1 MRTVFLF
8 LLIIFFSITNTYA
21 DVASKIINN
30 LEKTSNYNFK
40 FIQKINNKKEIGNCI
55 LVFDRKLNCRY
66 DNSEKIL
73 ISDGK
78 NLIIKNKNSD
88 FPNFYKLKNTSFYK
102 LLDKNYLINQL
113 KLGDVKNN
121 KEKMFIELNY
131 QNIDIKVFFDNKN
144 LFLKGWETTD
154 IYSNSVFTEISI
166 IEINKVVNDNIFDVK
181 NFN

>member
-1 MRTVFLF
+1 MKTVFLF
-8 LLIIFFSITNTYA
+8 LSIILVSITNTYA
-21 DVASKIINN
+21 DVTNKIINN
-30 LEKTSNYNFK
+30 LEKTTNYSFK
-40 FIQKINNKKEIGNCI
+40 FIQEINNKKESGNCV

-66 DNSEKIL
+66 DNSGKIL

-78 NLIIKNKNSD
+78 NLVIKNKNSD

-113 KLGDVKNN
+113 ESGNLKNK
-121 KEKMFIELNY
+121 KEKTFIELNY
-131 QNIDIKVFFDNKN
+131 QNIDIKVFFDNKK

-154 IYSNSVFTEISI
+154 IYSNSVSTEISI
-166 IEINKVVNDNIFDVK
+166 IEINKAVSENIFDVK

>member
-1 MRTVFLF
+1 MKTVFLF
-8 LLIIFFSITNTYA
+8 LLIILFSITNTYA
-21 DVASKIINN
+21 DVTNKIINN
-30 LEKTSNYNFK
+30 LEKTTNYSFK
-40 FIQKINNKKEIGNCI
+40 FIQKINNKKESGNCV
-55 LVFDRKLNCRY
+55 LVFDRKLNCKY
-66 DNSEKIL
+66 DISGKIL

-113 KLGDVKNN
+113 KSGDLKNK
-121 KEKMFIELNY
+121 KEKSFIELNY
-131 QNIDIKVFFDNKN
+131 QNTDIKVFFDNKK

-166 IEINKVVNDNIFDVK
+166 IEINKAVNENIFDVK

>member
-8 LLIIFFSITNTYA
+8 LLIIFFSIINTYA
-21 DVASKIINN
+21 DVTNKIINN
-30 LEKTSNYNFK
+30 LEKTTSYSFK
-40 FIQKINNKKEIGNCI
+40 FIQEIKNKKESGSCV

-88 FPNFYKLKNTSFYK
+88 LPNFYKLKNTSFYK
-102 LLDKNYLINQL
+102 LLDKDYLINQL
-113 KLGDVKNN
+113 KSGDVKNK
-121 KEKMFIELNY
+121 KEKIFIEVNY
-131 QNIDIKVFFDNKN
+131 QNIDIKVFFDNKK

-154 IYSNSVFTEISI
+154 IYNNSVLTEISI
-166 IEINKVVNDNIFDVK
+166 IEINKAVSEDIFDLK

>member
-1 MRTVFLF
+1 MRAVFLF

-21 DVASKIINN
+21 DVANKIINN
-30 LEKTSNYNFK
+30 LEKTNNYSFK
-40 FIQKINNKKEIGNCI
+40 FIQQINNKKETGNCI

-66 DNSEKIL
+66 DNSGKIL

-102 LLDKNYLINQL
+102 LLDKNHLISQL
-113 KLGDVKNN
+113 KSGDIKNK
-121 KEKMFIELNY
+121 KEKIIIELNY
-131 QNIDIKVFFDNKN
+131 QNIDIKVFFDNEK

-154 IYSNSVFTEISI
+154 FYNNSVLTEISI
-166 IEINKVVNDNIFDVK
+166 IETNKAVSEDIFKIK

>member
-8 LLIIFFSITNTYA
+8 LLINFFYITSTYA
-21 DVASKIINN
+21 DIASKIINN
-30 LEKTSNYNFK
+30 LEKTRNYNFK
-40 FIQKINNKKEIGNCI
+40 FIQKINNKKESGNCI

-66 DNSEKIL
+66 NNSGKIL

-131 QNIDIKVFFDNKN
+131 QNIDIKVFFDNKK

-154 IYSNSVFTEISI
+154 IYSNSVLTEISI

>member
-1 MRTVFLF
+1 MKTFFLF
-8 LLIIFFSITNTYA
+8 LLIILFSITNTYA
-21 DVASKIINN
+21 DATNKIINN
-30 LEKTSNYNFK
+30 LEKTTNYSFK
-40 FIQKINNKKEIGNCI
+40 FIQEINNKKESGNCV

-66 DNSEKIL
+66 DNSGKIL

-88 FPNFYKLKNTSFYK
+88 FPNYYKLKNTSFYK

-113 KLGDVKNN
+113 KSGDVKNK
-121 KEKMFIELNY
+121 KEKMFIELDY
-131 QNIDIKVFFDNKN
+131 QNIDIKVFFDNKK

-154 IYSNSVFTEISI
+154 IYSNSVLTEISI
-166 IEINKVVNDNIFDVK
+166 IEINKNVSEDIFDLK

>member
-66 DNSEKIL
+66 DVSGKIL

-78 NLIIKNKNSD
+78 NLFIKNKSSN

-113 KLGDVKNN
+113 KSGEAKIK
-121 KEKMFIELNY
+121 KEKIFIELNY
-131 QNIDIKVFFDNKN
+131 QNIDIKVFFDNKK
-144 LFLKGWETTD
+144 LFLKGWKTTD
-154 IYSNSVFTEISI
+154 IYSNSVSTEINI
-166 IEINKVVNDNIFDVK
+166 IEINKAVSEDIFDVK
-181 NFN
+181 NFY

>member
-1 MRTVFLF
+1 M
-8 LLIIFFSITNTYA
+8 
-21 DVASKIINN
+21 
-30 LEKTSNYNFK
+30 
-40 FIQKINNKKEIGNCI
+40 
-55 LVFDRKLNCRY
+55 
-66 DNSEKIL
+66 
-73 ISDGK
+73 
-78 NLIIKNKNSD
+78 
-88 FPNFYKLKNTSFYK
+88 
-102 LLDKNYLINQL
+102 INQL

-131 QNIDIKVFFDNKN
+131 QNIDIKVFFDNKK

>member
-1 MRTVFLF
+1 MRTGFLF
-8 LLIIFFSITNTYA
+8 LLIIFVSSTNTYA
-21 DVASKIINN
+21 DVAKKIINN
-30 LEKTSNYNFK
+30 LEKTSNYNFN
-40 FIQKINNKKEIGNCI
+40 FIQKINNKKETGNCI
-55 LVFDRKLNCRY
+55 LVFDRKLNCKY
-66 DNSEKIL
+66 DNSGKIL

-113 KLGDVKNN
+113 KSGDIKNK
-121 KEKMFIELNY
+121 KEKMFLKLNY
-131 QNIDIKVFFDNKN
+131 QNIDIKVFFDNKK

-154 IYSNSVFTEISI
+154 IYSNSVLTEISI
-166 IEINKVVNDNIFDVK
+166 IEINKAVNEDIFDVK

>member
-1 MRTVFLF
+1 MRAVFLF
-8 LLIIFFSITNTYA
+8 LLITFFSITNTYA
-21 DVASKIINN
+21 DIVKKIINN

-40 FIQKINNKKEIGNCI
+40 FIQKINNKKESGNCI

-66 DNSEKIL
+66 NNSGKIL

-121 KEKMFIELNY
+121 KEKIFIELNY
-131 QNIDIKVFFDNKN
+131 QNIDIKVFFDNKK

>member
-8 LLIIFFSITNTYA
+8 LLINFFSITSTNA

-30 LEKTSNYNFK
+30 LEKTSNYSFK
-40 FIQKINNKKEIGNCI
+40 FIQQINNKKESGNCI

-66 DNSEKIL
+66 DNSGKIL
-73 ISDGK
+73 LSDGK
-78 NLIIKNKNSD
+78 NLVIKNKNSD

-102 LLDKNYLINQL
+102 LLDKKHLINQL
-113 KLGDVKNN
+113 KSGDIKNK
-121 KEKMFIELNY
+121 KEKIIIELNY
-131 QNIDIKVFFDNKN
+131 QNIDIKVFFDNEK

-154 IYSNSVFTEISI
+154 IYSNSVLTEISV
-166 IEINKVVNDNIFDVK
+166 IEINKAVSEDIFNVK

>member
-1 MRTVFLF
+1 M
-8 LLIIFFSITNTYA
+8 
-21 DVASKIINN
+21 
-30 LEKTSNYNFK
+30 
-40 FIQKINNKKEIGNCI
+40 
-55 LVFDRKLNCRY
+55 VFDRKLNCRY
-66 DNSEKIL
+66 NNSGKIL

-121 KEKMFIELNY
+121 IEKIFIELNY
-131 QNIDIKVFFDNKN
+131 QNIDIKVFFDNKK

>member
-1 MRTVFLF
+1 MRTGFLF
-8 LLIIFFSITNTYA
+8 LLIIFVSSTNTYA
-21 DVASKIINN
+21 DVAKKIINN
-30 LEKTSNYNFK
+30 LEKTSNYNFN
-40 FIQKINNKKEIGNCI
+40 FIQKINNRKETGNCI
-55 LVFDRKLNCRY
+55 LVFDRKLNCKY
-66 DNSEKIL
+66 DNSGKIL

-113 KLGDVKNN
+113 KSGDIKNK
-121 KEKMFIELNY
+121 KEKMFLKLNY
-131 QNIDIKVFFDNKN
+131 QNIDIKVFFDNKK

-154 IYSNSVFTEISI
+154 IYSNSVLTEISI
-166 IEINKVVNDNIFDVK
+166 IEINKAVNEDIFDVK

>member
-1 MRTVFLF
+1 MKTVFLF
-8 LLIIFFSITNTYA
+8 LLIILFSITNTFA
-21 DVASKIINN
+21 DVTNKIINN
-30 LEKTSNYNFK
+30 LEKTTNYSFK
-40 FIQKINNKKEIGNCI
+40 FTQEINNKKESGNCV

-66 DNSEKIL
+66 DNSGKIL

-113 KLGDVKNN
+113 KSGDVKNK
-121 KEKMFIELNY
+121 KERMFIELDY
-131 QNIDIKVFFDNKN
+131 QNIDIKVFFDNKK

-154 IYSNSVFTEISI
+154 IYSNSVLTEISI
-166 IEINKVVNDNIFDVK
+166 IEINRAVSEDIFDVK

>member
-8 LLIIFFSITNTYA
+8 LIIIFFSITNTYA
-21 DVASKIINN
+21 DITSKIINN
-30 LEKTSNYNFK
+30 LEKTNNYSFK
-40 FIQKINNKKEIGNCI
+40 FIQEINNKKESGNCI

-78 NLIIKNKNSD
+78 NLIIKYKNSD
-88 FPNFYKLKNTSFYK
+88 FPNFYKLKDTSFYK

-113 KLGDVKNN
+113 KSGDVKIK

-131 QNIDIKVFFDNKN
+131 QNIDIKVFFDNKK

-154 IYSNSVFTEISI
+154 IYSNSVSTELSI
-166 IEINKVVNDNIFDVK
+166 IEINKAVSGDIFDVK

>member
-8 LLIIFFSITNTYA
+8 LLITFFSISNTYA

-30 LEKTSNYNFK
+30 LEKTSNYSFK
-40 FIQKINNKKEIGNCI
+40 FIQEINNKKETGNCI

-66 DNSEKIL
+66 DNSKKIL

-102 LLDKNYLINQL
+102 LLHKNYLISQL
-113 KLGDVKNN
+113 KSGNIKNEN
-121 KEKMFIELNY
+121 EKMFIELNY
-131 QNIDIKVFFDNKN
+131 QNIDIKVFFDNKK
-144 LFLKGWETTD
+144 LFLRGWETTD

-166 IEINKVVNDNIFDVK
+166 IEINKAGNENIFDVK

>member
-1 MRTVFLF
+1 MRNVFLF
-8 LLIIFFSITNTYA
+8 LLITFFFITNTYA

-30 LEKTSNYNFK
+30 LEKTNNYSFK
-40 FIQKINNKKEIGNCI
+40 FIQEINNKKETGNCI

-78 NLIIKNKNSD
+78 NLIVKNKNSD

-131 QNIDIKVFFDNKN
+131 QNIDIKVFFDNKK

>member
-1 MRTVFLF
+1 MRTGFLF
-8 LLIIFFSITNTYA
+8 LLIIFVSSTNTYA
-21 DVASKIINN
+21 DVAKKIINN
-30 LEKTSNYNFK
+30 LEKTSNYNFD
-40 FIQKINNKKEIGNCI
+40 FIQKINNKKESGNCI
-55 LVFDRKLNCRY
+55 LVFDRKLNCKY
-66 DNSEKIL
+66 DNSGKIL

-113 KLGDVKNN
+113 KSGDIKNK
-121 KEKMFIELNY
+121 KEKMFLKLNY
-131 QNIDIKVFFDNKN
+131 QNIDIKVFFDNKK

-154 IYSNSVFTEISI
+154 IYSNSVLTEISI
-166 IEINKVVNDNIFDVK
+166 IEINKAVNEDIFDVK

>member
-1 MRTVFLF
+1 MKTVFLS
-8 LLIIFFSITNTYA
+8 LLIILFSITNTYA
-21 DVASKIINN
+21 DVTNKIINN
-30 LEKTSNYNFK
+30 LEKTTNYSFK
-40 FIQKINNKKEIGNCI
+40 FIQEINNKKESGNCV
-55 LVFDRKLNCRY
+55 LVFDRKLNCKY
-66 DNSEKIL
+66 DNSGKIL

-78 NLIIKNKNSD
+78 NLVIKNKNSD

-113 KLGDVKNN
+113 ESGNLKNK
-121 KEKMFIELNY
+121 KEKTFIELNY
-131 QNIDIKVFFDNKN
+131 QNIDIKVFFDNKK

>member
-8 LLIIFFSITNTYA
+8 LLINFFYFTSTYA
-21 DVASKIINN
+21 DIASKIINN
-30 LEKTSNYNFK
+30 LEKTRNYNFK
-40 FIQKINNKKEIGNCI
+40 FIQKINNKKESGNCI

-66 DNSEKIL
+66 NNSGKIL

-131 QNIDIKVFFDNKN
+131 QNIDIKVFFDNKK

-166 IEINKVVNDNIFDVK
+166 IEINKVINDNIFDVK